1 MWELDHKESWA
12 LKSWYFWIVVLEKTL
27 ESPLDCQEIKPVNP
41 KVNQPWTF
49 VGRTDA
55 EAEALILWPP
65 DRKSRL
71 IGKDTDAGKHWRQK
85 ENWAV
90 DDEGWDNVTNW
101 MDMNLSELWELVK
114 DKGACMLQ
122 SMGLQNQTQLS
133 DWITTNSWTSILT
146 CFSIPFPNL

>member
-1 MWELDHKESWA
+1 MKKAEFKN
-12 LKSWYFWIVVLEKTL
+12 WYFWIVVLEKTL

-90 DDEGWDNVTNW
+90 DDEGWDSVTNW